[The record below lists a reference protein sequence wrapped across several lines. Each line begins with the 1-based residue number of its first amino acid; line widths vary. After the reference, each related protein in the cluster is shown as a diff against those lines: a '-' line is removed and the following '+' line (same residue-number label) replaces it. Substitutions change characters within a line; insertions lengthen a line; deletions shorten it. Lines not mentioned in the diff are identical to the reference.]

1 MLNLFLNA
9 IEAMIGV
16 DDEVRELVICT
27 EASPSEGLLVAVG
40 DSGSGIAPEDRER
53 IFDSFYTTKAGGVG
67 IGLSICRS
75 IIEAHGGRL
84 WADTHQPRGAVF
96 KFTLPAQLNQG
107 SVRPTISPS
116 SQSIG

>member
-1 MLNLFLNA
+1 MLNLILNA

-16 DDEVRELVICT
+16 DDEARELVICT
-27 EASPSEGLLVAVG
+27 ESSPSEGLLVAVG
-40 DSGSGIAPEDRER
+40 DSGPGIAPEDRER
-53 IFDSFYTTKAGGVG
+53 IFESFYTTKAGGVG

-84 WADTHQPRGAVF
+84 WADAHQPRGAVF
-96 KFTLPAQLNQG
+96 RFTLPAQLNQG